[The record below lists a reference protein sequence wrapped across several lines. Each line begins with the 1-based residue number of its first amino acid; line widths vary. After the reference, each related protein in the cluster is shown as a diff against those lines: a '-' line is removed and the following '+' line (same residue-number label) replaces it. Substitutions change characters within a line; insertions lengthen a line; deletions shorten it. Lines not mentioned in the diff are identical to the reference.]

1 MAKVEALPY
10 DDRTVYSVAAFN
22 RGVGQWLSR
31 LPTVWVEGEVTEFR
45 RHERWA
51 TVFFTL
57 KDPAD
62 GSCVGVAMARGRFD
76 ALRLDLS
83 DGERVHVFGRPELYE
98 QRGEFK
104 LRALTIERFGVG
116 AHLASLER
124 LKVALAAEGLFSDS
138 RKRPLP
144 LLPRRIGIVTGNDAA
159 AKRDV
164 VTTIRTRFP
173 PAAVLV
179 AETYVQGPRA
189 AAEIVAAIGALC
201 EQEDVDVVIL
211 TRGGG
216 SFEDLL
222 PFSDE
227 RVVRAVAECPVPVV
241 SAVGHEQDTPLCDL
255 AADVRASTPTAAGKL
270 VVPELA
276 ELFGR
281 LDRARGAL
289 ARSVRRSLDAG
300 PAATYALRRAAPRA
314 ASHGPRAGG
323 STARAHARTAAAG
336 AGARGRAQA
345 GGAREERREARGVV
359 TCANTRARVR
369 DRPDGLRRRRSLVL
383 RRLRGHACGRH
394 ARRRRLRRARRG
406 RQTVTEP
413 AEQTFEQAQAELE
426 QIVERLE
433 RGQAPLDEALK
444 LWERGEELYAFCKAK
459 LDAAE
464 GRVEELARRAEQSRP
479 PETTANG
486 G

>member
-22 RGVGQWLSR
+22 RGVAQWLTR
-31 LPTVWVEGEVTEFR
+31 LPTVWVEGEVTELR

-62 GSCVGVAMARGRFD
+62 GSCIGVAMARGRFD
-76 ALRLDLS
+76 ALRLDLA
-83 DGERVHVFGRPELYE
+83 DGERVHVLGRPELYE
-98 QRGEFK
+98 QRCDLK
-104 LRALTIERFGVG
+104 LRALTIERFGAG

-124 LKVALAAEGLFSDS
+124 LKATLAAEGLFADA

-144 LLPRRIGIVTGNDAA
+144 FLPRRIGVVTGNDAA

-164 VTTIRTRFP
+164 VTTIRSRFP
-173 PAAVLV
+173 PASVLV

-201 EQEDVDVVIL
+201 EQPEVDVLVL

-270 VVPELA
+270 VVPELT
-276 ELFGR
+276 ELYAR
-281 LDRARGAL
+281 LDRTREAL
-289 ARSVRRSLDAG
+289 GRSVQRTLEHDRQRLIRSVER
-300 PAATYALRRAAPRA
+300 LRARPRA
-314 ASHGPRAGG
+314 AVERERHLLE
-323 STARAHARTAAAG
+323 RT
-336 AGARGRAQA
+336 
-345 GGAREERREARGVV
+345 
-359 TCANTRARVR
+359 R
-369 DRPDGLRRRRSLVL
+369 DRLRLAPALTVERK
-383 RRLRGHACGRH
+383 
-394 ARRRRLRRARRG
+394 RA
-406 RQTVTEP
+406 V
-413 AEQTFEQAQAELE
+413 LE
-426 QIVERLE
+426 QSAGKLLALSPQQTLE
-433 RGQAPLDEALK
+433 RGYAIVRTEA
-444 LWERGEELYAFCKAK
+444 GDVVSSTATVSAGAHIDVTVADGGFGA
-459 LDAAE
+459 
-464 GRVEELARRAEQSRP
+464 RVEEVSS
-479 PETTANG
+479 
-486 G
+486 

>member
-1 MAKVEALPY
+1 VAKVEALPY

-31 LPTVWVEGEVTEFR
+31 LPTVWVEGEVTELR
-45 RHERWA
+45 RHDRWA

-62 GSCVGVAMARGRFD
+62 GSCVGAAMARGRFD

-104 LRALTIERFGVG
+104 LRALTIERFGAG

-124 LKVALAAEGLFSDS
+124 LKATLAAEGLFADS

-144 LLPRRIGIVTGNDAA
+144 FMPRRIGIVTGNDAA

-164 VTTIRTRFP
+164 VSTICSRFP
-173 PAAVLV
+173 PASVLV

-189 AAEIVAAIGALC
+189 AGEIVAAIGALC
-201 EQEDVDVVIL
+201 ERPDIDVVVL

-270 VVPELA
+270 VVPELT
-276 ELFGR
+276 ELSGR

-289 ARSVRRSLDAG
+289 ARNVRRSLDQDRQR
-300 PAATYALRRAAPRA
+300 L
-314 ASHGPRAGG
+314 
-323 STARAHARTAAAG
+323 
-336 AGARGRAQA
+336 
-345 GGAREERREARGVV
+345 
-359 TCANTRARVR
+359 TR
-369 DRPDGLRRRRSLVL
+369 S
-383 RRLRGHACGRH
+383 
-394 ARRRRLRRARRG
+394 
-406 RQTVTEP
+406 
-413 AEQTFEQAQAELE
+413 
-426 QIVERLE
+426 VERLRTRPRIALEREGLRLERAHERLRLAPALAVERKRAALENNAAKLATLSPVQTLE
-433 RGQAPLDEALK
+433 RG
-444 LWERGEELYAFCKAK
+444 YAIVRTDSGDVVASSS
-459 LDAAE
+459 DVAA
-464 GRVEELARRAEQSRP
+464 GRHVDVTLADGGFGARVEKVTP
-479 PETTANG
+479 
-486 G
+486 

>member
-1 MAKVEALPY
+1 VAKVEALPY
-10 DDRTVYSVAAFN
+10 NDRTVYSVAAFN

-31 LPTVWVEGEVTEFR
+31 LPTVWVEGEVTELR

-104 LRALTIERFGVG
+104 LRALSIERFGVG

-124 LKVALAAEGLFSDS
+124 LKATLAAEGLFSDE

-144 LLPRRIGIVTGNDAA
+144 FLPRCIGIVTGNDAA

-164 VTTIRTRFP
+164 VTTICSRFP
-173 PAAVLV
+173 PASVLV

-189 AAEIVAAIGALC
+189 AADIVAAIGALC
-201 EQEDVDVVIL
+201 EHPDVDVVVL

-227 RVVRAVAECPVPVV
+227 RVVRAVADCPVPVV

-281 LDRARGAL
+281 LDRARAAL
-289 ARSVRRSLDAG
+289 ARNVRRSLDQDRQR
-300 PAATYALRRAAPRA
+300 L
-314 ASHGPRAGG
+314 
-323 STARAHARTAAAG
+323 
-336 AGARGRAQA
+336 
-345 GGAREERREARGVV
+345 
-359 TCANTRARVR
+359 TR
-369 DRPDGLRRRRSLVL
+369 S
-383 RRLRGHACGRH
+383 
-394 ARRRRLRRARRG
+394 
-406 RQTVTEP
+406 
-413 AEQTFEQAQAELE
+413 
-426 QIVERLE
+426 VERLRTRPSITLEREEQRLERTRERLRLAPALAVERKRAALEKSAAKLVALSPVQTLE
-433 RGQAPLDEALK
+433 RGYAIVRTDS
-444 LWERGEELYAFCKAK
+444 GEVVTSTTGVSTGARVDVTL
-459 LDAAE
+459 AE
-464 GRVEELARRAEQSRP
+464 GGFGARVEEVAP
-479 PETTANG
+479 
-486 G
+486 